1 MKANKNTSFFKM
13 LASLVGVA
21 GVSALINVPAFAL
34 THLSESTTGSIH
46 SQAVPPTDDTAPGT
60 QPGEPSEPGQPGEP
74 DRPGEPSEPDQPGK
88 PGEPGQPGSE
98 QD

>member
-34 THLSESTTGSIH
+34 THLSESTTGTIH
-46 SQAVPPTDDTAPGT
+46 SKTVPPRDDTAPGT
-60 QPGEPSEPGQPGEP
+60 QPGEPGKPGEP
-74 DRPGEPSEPDQPGK
+74 DRPGEPSEPDQPGQ
-88 PGEPGQPGSE
+88 PSEPGQPGSE